1 VATRSTLSVPGSST
15 RMLEKAIGSPADEIV
30 IDLEDAVAPAE
41 KDAARANVVA
51 FLADAP
57 RDREI
62 AVRVNAARTP
72 WCHLD
77 IVALAGLATPPDSVV
92 LPKVETAGDLAFI
105 ARLVDGAAS
114 TRAVVPG
121 VQALIE
127 SAAGL
132 TALSS
137 VCAEPAPLTGLILGY
152 ADLAASLGRS
162 RSVSPETWGPAQE
175 RVIWAARAHALRA
188 TDGPY
193 LGTRAD
199 DDFQA
204 SVRRAAELGFDG
216 KWVIHPSQ
224 IEVVNEAFTPA
235 EHDIAW
241 AREVVA
247 ALEAAEDRGDGAVEL
262 EGQMLDE
269 AIAVSARRIL
279 TRAALAEGTR

>member
-1 VATRSTLSVPGSST
+1 VPGSST
-15 RMLEKAIGSPADEIV
+15 RMLEKASGSLADEIV

-51 FLADAP
+51 FLAEAS
-57 RDREI
+57 RDRAI

-77 IVALAGLATPPDSVV
+77 IIALAALTTPPDSVV

-105 ARLVDGAAS
+105 ARLLDGATAG
-114 TRAVVPG
+114 RVGVPG

-137 VCAEPAPLTGLILGY
+137 VCTEPAPLTGLILGY

-162 RSVSPETWGPAQE
+162 RSAPAETWAPAQE
-175 RVIWAARAHALRA
+175 QVLWAARSNGLRA

-193 LGTRAD
+193 LGTRPD

-224 IEVVNEAFTPA
+224 IEAVNEAFTPA
-235 EHDIAW
+235 DHDISW
-241 AREVVA
+241 ARDVVA
-247 ALEAAEDRGDGAVEL
+247 ALGAAEAGGAGAVDL
-262 EGQMLDE
+262 NGQMLDE
-269 AIAVSARRIL
+269 AIAASARRIL
-279 TRAALAEGTR
+279 ARAALAEERR